1 MDKVNVVFD
10 QVCGFVGKLTNLLLA
25 VLSLAII
32 AQVLTTE
39 AVFGMDVIGNVVAII
54 DKLGNAGVVGIIA
67 IVALFA
73 IVSKKE

>member
-32 AQVLTTE
+32 GQVLTTE

-54 DKLGNAGVVGIIA
+54 ESLGNAGVVGIIA